1 MAGAAVFHVLNKIAA
16 SLAGKALDTI
26 SSELV
31 KEVSALLAIKNSM
44 KQIESEFA
52 VMQAYI
58 SQVNAHDSPNKPLVA
73 WLEQVK
79 NVAFEVEDIID
90 EYTYLVGEENVS
102 GFRNSLKKKCRHL
115 KNIAAW
121 HGIADQLKQVE
132 TRLVKLTTMRDRY
145 GISVRE
151 TASDFAALRQ
161 RRAFDIPYLSHEDEI
176 VGNDEETKKLIEWLT
191 DGKEARAVISISGMG
206 GLGKTTLA
214 NNIFKNPTVKRHFNW
229 SVWIS
234 VSQSYR
240 VEDLLRRILTHN
252 TGKNEEILNG
262 IDTMDRIELAEKVQ
276 IYLRE
281 KRYLI
286 VLDDVWSRA
295 AWSLLDC
302 AFVRN
307 NFGSRVIITTRTED
321 VALLADEN
329 RRLRL
334 STLPKEEAWDLF
346 CKKAF
351 SRLAEKRCPQ
361 HLKDWAEKI
370 VDKCRGLPLAVVAI
384 GSLLSYRE
392 QQEQEWKS
400 FYDQLSWQL
409 TNNPELNWVA
419 SILNLSFN
427 DLPGYLKNCFLYC
440 SLFPED
446 YLIRR
451 KWLIRLWTAEGFIEE
466 RGPETTMEEVAD
478 GYVKELVHRSMLQV
492 VERND
497 FGRAKMLQI
506 HDLVREI
513 TLTRSREEKFGIV
526 CNGPGPTMLRE
537 QARRVSVHKGGLT
550 SQPNA
555 NLRQLR
561 SFILF
566 DEELPSSSIENASSS
581 FKLLRVLCL
590 RHAKMEQI
598 PDAVFNLFNLHYLDL
613 RCTKVKSIP
622 KSLGKLQNLQTLDL
636 SMTRVEKLPREVVT
650 LTKLRH
656 LFVVC
661 FYDYNCRTFDSFSA
675 VSVPHDICRLEGL
688 QTLLNIEAD
697 KFLMQNIG
705 SLTSL
710 RNLFVMKVRGAY
722 CTELW
727 ASLKMMPGLVALG
740 VVASDKDELLCLDGV
755 HPLPSLQKLYLK
767 GRLDEDEAPTVFANF
782 GRLRD
787 LRLAWSGLQTDP
799 LHSFSHMSSLVD
811 LHLYRVYEG
820 QRLSFRAGWFPRLK
834 NLFLADMAQVSVI
847 DIEDGAMKSLYQ
859 LQLIGLSSL
868 TATPAGVVYL
878 QSLQAMYLI
887 DMPQEFIRRLE
898 TSDRS
903 KVQHIPNV
911 YWRSALYRTLTEV
924 WTV

>member
-281 KRYLI
+281 KKTRIAAYGLALCRRRKRGI
-286 VLDDVWSRA
+286 CSARKRSR
-295 AWSLLDC
+295 
-302 AFVRN
+302 
-307 NFGSRVIITTRTED
+307 GSRR
-321 VALLADEN
+321 
-329 RRLRL
+329 
-334 STLPKEEAWDLF
+334 
-346 CKKAF
+346 
-351 SRLAEKRCPQ
+351 KRCPQ

-492 VERND
+492 ERGKIRN
-497 FGRAKMLQI
+497 RVQ
-506 HDLVREI
+506 
-513 TLTRSREEKFGIV
+513 RSRA
-526 CNGPGPTMLRE
+526 TMLRE

-710 RNLFVMKVRGAY
+710 LV
-722 CTELW
+722 
-727 ASLKMMPGLVALG
+727 GLPENDARARRVG

>member
-1 MAGAAVFHVLNKIAA
+1 MAEAAVFHVLNKIAA

-26 SSELV
+26 SGELV
-31 KEVSALLAIKNSM
+31 KEVSALLEVKNSM

-52 VMQAYI
+52 VMQAFI
-58 SQVNAHDSPNKPLVA
+58 SQVNAYDSRNETLAA

-79 NVAFEVEDIID
+79 KVAFEVEDIID
-90 EYTYLVGEENVS
+90 EYTYLVGEENVG
-102 GFRNSLKKKCRHL
+102 GFRNSLKKAFRHS

-121 HGIADQLKQVE
+121 HGIAAQLKQVE
-132 TRLVKLTTMRDRY
+132 TRLERLTTMRDRY

-151 TASDFAALRQ
+151 TASDSAALRL
-161 RRAFDIPYLSHEDEI
+161 RRAFDIPHLSHEDEI
-176 VGNDEETKKLIEWLT
+176 VGNDEETKRLIEWLT
-191 DGKEARAVISISGMG
+191 DGKEARAIISISGMG
-206 GLGKTTLA
+206 GWGKTTLA
-214 NNIFKNPTVKRHFNW
+214 NSIYKNPTVKSHFNC

-240 VEDLLRRILTHN
+240 VEDLLRRILTYN
-252 TGKNEEILNG
+252 ARKNEKNEEILNG
-262 IDTMDRIELAEKVQ
+262 IDTMDRIELAEKIQ

-286 VLDDVWSRA
+286 VLDDVWSRD
-295 AWSLLDC
+295 AWSSLDR

-321 VALLADEN
+321 VARLADEN
-329 RRLRL
+329 RRLELR
-334 STLPKEEAWDLF
+334 TLPKAEAWDLF

-351 SRLAEKRCPQ
+351 SKLADKCCPE

-419 SILNLSFN
+419 SILNLSFD

-446 YLIRR
+446 YLIKR

-497 FGRAKMLQI
+497 FGRAKTLQM

-513 TLTRSREEKFGIV
+513 TLTTSREEKFGIV
-526 CNGPGPTMLRE
+526 CNGPGATMLTE
-537 QARRVSVHKGGLT
+537 QARRVFVHKGGLT

-566 DEELPSSSIENASSS
+566 DKLLPSSSIENASSS

-598 PDAVFNLFNLHYLDL
+598 PDAVFDLFNLHYLDL
-613 RCTKVKSIP
+613 QYTEVKSIP

-636 SMTRVEKLPREVVT
+636 NVTRVEKLPREVAT

-656 LFVVC
+656 LFVTC
-661 FYDYNCRTFDSFSA
+661 YYDFECRIFDCFSA
-675 VSVPHDICRLEGL
+675 VSVPHDICRLKGL

-740 VVASDKDELLCLDGV
+740 VVASDKDELLRLDSM

-767 GRLDEDEAPTVFANF
+767 GRLDEDEAPAVFANF

-787 LRLAWSGLQTDP
+787 LALGWSGLQNDP
-799 LHSFSHMSSLVD
+799 LHSFSHMSSLVN
-811 LHLYRVYEG
+811 LQLYRVYEG
-820 QRLSFRAGWFPRLK
+820 PRLSFRAGWFPRLK
-834 NLFLADMAQVSVI
+834 NLSLADMAQASVI
-847 DIEDGAMKSLYQ
+847 DIEDGAMESLYQ

-878 QSLQAMYLI
+878 RSLQEMCLT
-887 DMPQEFIRRLE
+887 DMPQEFIGSLE
-898 TSDRS
+898 TSEFTQYLS
-903 KVQHIPNV
+903 I
-911 YWRSALYRTLTEV
+911 YLF
-924 WTV
+924 